1 MDDGASAIFL
11 PSEIMI
17 EVLNPKP
24 NCIYSVTVESHN
36 LYTGTA
42 MLLAEGQFSWKP
54 ILPGQYDVLVHEIHQ
69 GKGKTPLIQPPH
81 TFLATELI
89 AGTGLSLLEDRLNM
103 PPCQSRT
110 EKNVYSHWEGDW
122 LGPDFRLENSIRTGW
137 SFLPSSR
144 MNCKLET
151 FDAQSLRSLPEK
163 KSIYILGRSVER
175 GIFLSLVDIMLEEHE
190 KRFLPSS
197 ILGKCWGR
205 ASITKGNMRVVYQ
218 DFRSS
223 MFEDPTEPPFIEC
236 HNDKLVK
243 HAGSSFI
250 TNATK
255 LWEEIFQQDESDWPS
270 VIYFHTGFA
279 LAHNRNDPNRFMFD
293 YHVKLFVDML
303 PPTWQGTMF
312 IGDFTLS
319 GRDGGYVN
327 MLHYG
332 EYLKDINDMVNLLGD
347 DLRVRWIDG
356 HGISKEMR
364 MHNQQ
369 GENGVAGSQHFHN
382 YCTNTGINGEA
393 MTVCSNVTEM
403 MGQLLLG
410 HALGT
415 KADFME
421 QVKRTPSDIGAL
433 TWCHACPK
441 CLLPF
446 AIVPY
451 PNMTCVRGPMLRYK
465 KIVSCPMKYQVRQSN
480 QNREPLSCPLSCLE
494 QEVTSEFRSESDTVF
509 VRQCPIP

>member
-1 MDDGASAIFL
+1 
-11 PSEIMI
+11 
-17 EVLNPKP
+17 
-24 NCIYSVTVESHN
+24 
-36 LYTGTA
+36 
-42 MLLAEGQFSWKP
+42 
-54 ILPGQYDVLVHEIHQ
+54 
-69 GKGKTPLIQPPH
+69 
-81 TFLATELI
+81 
-89 AGTGLSLLEDRLNM
+89 
-103 PPCQSRT
+103 
-110 EKNVYSHWEGDW
+110 
-122 LGPDFRLENSIRTGW
+122 
-137 SFLPSSR
+137 

-151 FDAQSLRSLPEK
+151 FDTQSLRSLPEK

-190 KRFLPSS
+190 KRFLPRS

-236 HNDKLVK
+236 HNNKLVK
-243 HAGSSFI
+243 NAGSSFI

-279 LAHNRNDPNRFMFD
+279 RAYSRNDPNRFIFD

-327 MLHYG
+327 MLHYE
-332 EYLKDINDMVNLLGD
+332 EYLKDINDMVNLLGND
-347 DLRVRWIDG
+347 PRVRWIDG

-364 MHNQQ
+364 MYSQE
-369 GENGVAGSQHFHN
+369 GEKYLSWSQHFHN

-421 QVKRTPSDIGAL
+421 QVKRTPSDSRREEVGSA
-433 TWCHACPK
+433 
-441 CLLPF
+441 
-446 AIVPY
+446 
-451 PNMTCVRGPMLRYK
+451 
-465 KIVSCPMKYQVRQSN
+465 SD

-509 VRQCPIP
+509 VRQCPILM